1 MNKSNPISNK
11 IIALPQDHG
20 SWVFLFTPLIIG
32 WFFSSNPNFEMAALT
47 ISAIT
52 FFLMRQPI
60 SILVKVLSGRR
71 PEKDKKASIFWTFL
85 YGAIGLVGLLF
96 LLWRGKQLTIFLLLI
111 PGVILLTYY
120 LIQISNHTERRQK
133 TFEMV
138 STGMLSELAPILLFL
153 DRGTFII
160 QDLFLWLLLWFQ
172 AAASIEYAFSRLNQ
186 RNWNEVPESK
196 VRIQNGMDAL
206 IKTGLNLI
214 FVYMLS
220 SRGLVGKY
228 LWIAYLLQL
237 GETILSIR
245 WPGINTK
252 PVMIGFRQL
261 GLSIAFLILFLL
273 LW

>member
-1 MNKSNPISNK
+1 MNKPTPIFNK

-20 SWVFLFTPLIIG
+20 SWIFLFTPLILG
-32 WFFSSNPNFEMAALT
+32 WLFSSNPNLEMAALT
-47 ISAIT
+47 IAAIT

-71 PEKDKKASIFWTFL
+71 SDKDKKASIFWTIL
-85 YGAIGLVGLLF
+85 YGAIGMVGLIY
-96 LLWRGKQLTIFLLLI
+96 LLLRGKQLTIYLLLI
-111 PGVILLTYY
+111 PGVVLLAYY
-120 LIQISNHTERRQK
+120 LIQITNHNERRQK

-138 STGMLSELAPILLFL
+138 STGMLAELAPLLLFL

-172 AAASIEYAFSRLNQ
+172 AAASIEYAFGRLNQ
-186 RNWNEVPESK
+186 RNWKEVPDSK

-206 IKTGLNLI
+206 VKTGLNLI

-220 SRGLVGKY
+220 SRGLVGEY
-228 LWIAYLLQL
+228 LWLAYLLQF
-237 GETILSIR
+237 GETILSIS

-261 GLSIAFLILFLL
+261 GVSIGFLVLFAL